1 MLRRPDD
8 LENGAAVTSNPE
20 SAGDPAAVI
29 GDARLESMYRYWR
42 RKCAGR
48 PMPSRADID
57 PVELSAAVWP
67 LTMILE
73 VVRAEGTVRF
83 RYRRV
88 GEVFWR
94 ATGREPTGQ
103 FLDES
108 VPDIAGYRQYVVGVY
123 REMVERRQPLYTQNF
138 FFLNGQR
145 EPMQVKRVSLP
156 LSSDGGAT
164 VDMILAGHVFEHES
178 AERDWAL
185 SQVNQMKEGDRI
197 FLPV

>member
-1 MLRRPDD
+1 M
-8 LENGAAVTSNPE
+8 NPNPV

-29 GDARLESMYRYWR
+29 GDARLEGIYHYWR

-57 PVELSAAVWP
+57 PVELSATVWP
-67 LTMILE
+67 YIMILE
-73 VVRAEGTVRF
+73 VVRASGVIRF

-108 VPDIAGYRQYVVGVY
+108 VPDIASYRQYVVGVY
-123 REMVERRQPLYTQNF
+123 REMIERRQPLYTQNF
-138 FFLNGQR
+138 LFLEGQR
-145 EPMQVKRVSLP
+145 APMQVKRVSLP
-156 LSSDGGAT
+156 LSSDGAT
-164 VDMILAGHVFEHES
+164 IDMILAGHVFDHES
-178 AERDWAL
+178 CERDWAL
-185 SQVNQMKEGDRI
+185 SKVSQMQEGDRI
-197 FLPV
+197 FLVA